1 MQETHILSYNV
12 NDILKDKI
20 FRTCVILLVSLCSN
34 KKKEIQKSKKRL
46 FLLSV

>member
-34 KKKEIQKSKKRL
+34 KKKRYKKVKKT
-46 FLLSV
+46 FFA